1 MKGPRS
7 RVPFSVP
14 VKRTLAFIA
23 GLSIVAL
30 AFEFYSL
37 AEPDTVAP
45 ISWAFWWLREN
56 AGWLPA
62 VLAGAGGAFY
72 SHFFWYRKP
81 GDFWHPITRNAALVA
96 GAASLGGIAAV
107 QGWRLLAF
115 MGAFMGAA
123 VLAHRY
129 WYRLEDFG
137 EHLAQFHDEE

>member
-1 MKGPRS
+1 M
-7 RVPFSVP
+7 
-14 VKRTLAFIA
+14 
-23 GLSIVAL
+23 GLL
-30 AFEFYSL
+30 
-37 AEPDTVAP
+37 VAP
-45 ISWAFWWLREN
+45 RERGL
-56 AGWLPA
+56 APGRPSRRRRGLLLPLLLVQEA
-62 VLAGAGGAFY
+62 RRLLA
-72 SHFFWYRKP
+72 P
-81 GDFWHPITRNAALVA
+81 DHPERALVA